1 MLKFDSLYNQCAM
14 TNEGQVTGLAIDT
27 ADTLQIVSFTQ
38 GNHYFDMHQKIG
50 LCSDEEYV

>member
-1 MLKFDSLYNQCAM
+1 MLKFDSLNNQCVM

-27 ADTLQIVSFTQ
+27 ADTLQFVIFTQ